1 MIPNN
6 FMVLF
11 FLMRAPQIQITRLT
25 IWKFQGCDQLVE
37 SPKKEPSVPE
47 STEEKPL
54 ASTET
59 QSLCGAKAEPTET
72 TETPAD
78 AALQSG
84 SKDEKSETEKKSGSS
99 ECGPQVQDGLPE
111 QFVREKVW
119 RQGRNSR
126 QEGRG
131 SGQVLEGWV
140 VRQGQTKRAK
150 RGEKVSNIFSSSIP
164 NVRDKRFYSLILYL
178 SKWYNRK
185 WAP

>member
-1 MIPNN
+1 
-6 FMVLF
+6 MVLF

-84 SKDEKSETEKKSGSS
+84 SKDEKSETEKKAEAANVAPKSKTGFLNNLYAKKFGAKDETAAKKAEEVGKSS
-99 ECGPQVQDGLPE
+99 KGGLFAKGKPSE
-111 QFVREKVW
+111 PKE
-119 RQGRNSR
+119 
-126 QEGRG
+126 
-131 SGQVLEGWV
+131 
-140 VRQGQTKRAK
+140 AK
-150 RGEKVSNIFSSSIP
+150 RCRIFSLLQFPTWGIK
-164 NVRDKRFYSLILYL
+164 DFIH
-178 SKWYNRK
+178 
-185 WAP
+185 